1 MITIM
6 VALKC
11 RVCLPTPRKILNML
25 GKRLETV
32 FALVLW
38 EETKYYTAT
47 VDHQEPSPEQKEQ
60 DERKEKKNELH
71 QNTKVKKCV
80 KILHDVK
87 MDFFEKPGQQENHI
101 RACLPGQN
109 SETGFLHPKIQC
121 LEFHMSFVICC
132 DKDRHGDGPL
142 QPPSCA
148 DMVFQGRKGKKT
160 LKERGLEGATEQSLC
175 LDVVLRGGGSCSQ
188 CVQAYQR
195 YDQHAQEKYEEF
207 EVMLQK
213 YLQSDEY
220 SVKSCPEDCKAGV
233 MEKEGREK
241 GKGRKKSGRNV
252 RKSLSVTRL
261 KEIEDS
267 FHIFQKQ
274 FENQSNTTQLIEI
287 INNSSTEYRSVGQTT
302 KNGLH
307 VLKRSWST
315 LLLVSWA
322 FPFDCTV
329 FHITLHGT
337 VLENNAHE
345 FNLLKILSKSYHQK
359 AILQ

>member
-1 MITIM
+1 
-6 VALKC
+6 
-11 RVCLPTPRKILNML
+11 
-25 GKRLETV
+25 
-32 FALVLW
+32 
-38 EETKYYTAT
+38 
-47 VDHQEPSPEQKEQ
+47 
-60 DERKEKKNELH
+60 
-71 QNTKVKKCV
+71 
-80 KILHDVK
+80 
-87 MDFFEKPGQQENHI
+87 
-101 RACLPGQN
+101 
-109 SETGFLHPKIQC
+109 
-121 LEFHMSFVICC
+121 MSFVICY

-148 DMVFQGRKGKKT
+148 DMVFQGRKGKET

-220 SVKSCPEDCKAGV
+220 SVKSCPEDCKVFFPPSAGLPMEV
-233 MEKEGREK
+233 MHSMVQSFALCHPFSCQSPVQQNHCSSAAFWALLAGSVLAVEFTA
-241 GKGRKKSGRNV
+241 
-252 RKSLSVTRL
+252 LSQLT
-261 KEIEDS
+261 D
-267 FHIFQKQ
+267 
-274 FENQSNTTQLIEI
+274 SNTTQLIEI
-287 INNSSTEYRSVGQTT
+287 INNSTTEYRSVGQTT

-322 FPFDCTV
+322 FPFDRTV